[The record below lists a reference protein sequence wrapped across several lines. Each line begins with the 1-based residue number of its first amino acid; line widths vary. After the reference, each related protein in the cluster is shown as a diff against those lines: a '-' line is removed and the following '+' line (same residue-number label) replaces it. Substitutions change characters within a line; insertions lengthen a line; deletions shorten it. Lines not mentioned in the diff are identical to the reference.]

1 MEYGK
6 TAYKLPARF
15 DEAEVIR
22 QITKFLVIFKD
33 KDKTENNKSIISKSQ
48 AKSERFTK
56 KKKEK

>member
-33 KDKTENNKSIISKSQ
+33 KDKD
-48 AKSERFTK
+48 F
-56 KKKEK
+56 